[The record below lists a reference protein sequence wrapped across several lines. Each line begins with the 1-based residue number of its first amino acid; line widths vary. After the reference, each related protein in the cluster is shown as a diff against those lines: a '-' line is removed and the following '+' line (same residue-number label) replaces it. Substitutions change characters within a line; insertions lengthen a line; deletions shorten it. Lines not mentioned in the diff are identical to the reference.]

1 MAIQSRS
8 YRWFSGAG
16 IYVADG
22 AAAQNVVTG
31 AGYTKLTCFAT
42 NGAAGGDVVA
52 DAANDQILIKRGGVY
67 HILFSISFTADT
79 DNTVFR
85 FTAFS
90 DSTELGQMHG
100 GVKII
105 DKTNLAST
113 SGQGFLAVAA
123 ATVAGTPVAITLQ
136 ARQSEAGTVAITPV
150 YANLTVTYVGEA

>member
-79 DNTVFR
+79 DNT
-85 FTAFS
+85 
-90 DSTELGQMHG
+90 TELGQMHG